1 MRECIYCGR
10 QLEKGEVCNC
20 AMSVKKRRER
30 EENAAAR
37 EPGTEKAETL
47 REDKTAKKE
56 EKRRIKEEKKR
67 EKQEE
72 RRQARAKTGS
82 VNRGSSKNALLGA
95 WRLVKDFLRSPI
107 ETIMNPVG
115 MGMAE
120 MLILVIVEGM
130 IGGLCAYSIITG
142 ASRGPFSFLG
152 NILGFKGM
160 SGYSVL
166 LGWLMSALSGALSG
180 TLMFFIYSGIF
191 YLINKWV
198 FRQFSPYRE
207 FIKRFAFVA
216 MPMAAVG
223 IAGIVLGMFSQ
234 RTFSLLLIAGAVGT
248 VILTYELLRSVWYS
262 KSASRTMLVMMIAVF
277 VFMLIVSNIVRLSM

>member
-10 QLEKGEVCNC
+10 QLEKGEVCTC
-20 AMSVKKRRER
+20 AMSAKKRRER
-30 EENAAAR
+30 EENSAAA
-37 EPGTEKAETL
+37 EPDKNSTETV
-47 REDKTAKKE
+47 REDKTAKKK
-56 EKRRIKEEKKR
+56 EKRRMKEEKKR
-67 EKQEE
+67 AKQEE
-72 RRQARAKTGS
+72 RRRAREK
-82 VNRGSSKNALLGA
+82 RGSINSKNALLGA
-95 WRLVKDFLRSPI
+95 WRLVKDFMRSPI

-120 MLILVIVEGM
+120 TLILVIAEGI
-130 IGGLCAYSIITG
+130 IGGLCAYSIVTG

-180 TLMFFIYSGIF
+180 TVIFFIYSGIF
-191 YLINKWV
+191 YLINKWI

-216 MPMAAVG
+216 LPMAAVG

-234 RTFSLLLIAGAVGT
+234 RTFGLLLVAGAVGT

-262 KSASRTMLVMMIAVF
+262 KSASKTMLVMMLAIF

>member
-10 QLEKGEVCNC
+10 QLEKGEVCTC
-20 AMSVKKRRER
+20 AMSLKKRRER
-30 EENAAAR
+30 EENAAAAEPEPEAR
-37 EPGTEKAETL
+37 ETA

-56 EKRRIKEEKKR
+56 EKRREKEEKKR
-67 EKQEE
+67 AKQ
-72 RRQARAKTGS
+72 QARRTAGGRTKG
-82 VNRGSSKNALLGA
+82 KNALLGA
-95 WRLVKDFLRSPI
+95 WRLVMDFLRSPI
-107 ETIMNPVG
+107 ETIMNPSD

-120 MLILVIVEGM
+120 TLILVVVEGM

-152 NILGFKGM
+152 NILGFKGI

-166 LGWLMSALSGALSG
+166 LGWFMSALSGALSG
-180 TLMFFIYSGIF
+180 TLIFFIYSGIF

-198 FRQFSPYRE
+198 FRCFSPYRE

-234 RTFSLLLIAGAVGT
+234 RTFGLLLVVGAVGT
-248 VILTYELLRSVWYS
+248 VILTYELLRSMWYS
-262 KSASRTMLVMMIAVF
+262 KSASKTMLVMMLAIF
-277 VFMLIVSNIVRLSM
+277 VFMLIVSNIVRFSV